1 MAERHVVITGI
12 SGGVGR
18 HLAMRAMQEGYA
30 VTGLC
35 RTPPADLPCETLA
48 CDVAMADQVADCF
61 AALRHVPLWGLINA
75 AGIASMNLAVTTP
88 PETMRRI
95 VEVNLLGTMYC
106 SAQAGRLLAR
116 RKGGRIIN
124 FSSIAVAL
132 GLEGESA
139 YVAAKAGVE
148 GFTRAF
154 SREMSSWGVT
164 VNAVAPGPIP
174 TQLTAKVPQ
183 GKLDALVER
192 QVIRR
197 QCALDDVWQT
207 VRWLLDDASCMISGQ
222 CLHVG
227 GV

>member
-1 MAERHVVITGI
+1 MADRHVVITGV

-18 HLAMRAMQEGYA
+18 HLAMRAMQEGYD

-35 RTPPADLPCETLA
+35 RTPPPDMPCETLA
-48 CDVAMADQVADCF
+48 CDVAMADQVAACF
-61 AALRHVPLWGLINA
+61 ARLRHVPLWGVINA

-183 GKLDALVER
+183 SKLDALVER

-197 QCALDDVWQT
+197 QCALDDVWKT
-207 VRWLLDDASCMISGQ
+207 VRWLLDDASGMVSGQ